1 MGKHMRKVLPGLI
14 LSAGLLASAQHK
26 AISTSDAPKA
36 IGPYSQAIQ
45 AGGLVFLSGQIAI
58 DPKTQ
63 QFDADAS
70 IEDQTRQTL
79 ENLKAVLKANGM
91 TMANVVSASVFM
103 KDLNEFANMN
113 TVYAN
118 YFREAPPT
126 RTTIQVAALPR
137 NAKIEISLI
146 AIPLPPKRAHHEE
159 LQPPLPSR

>member
-1 MGKHMRKVLPGLI
+1 MRKRMVEVLLGMI

-26 AISTSDAPKA
+26 ATSTPDAPKA
-36 IGPYSQAIQ
+36 IGPYSQAIR
-45 AGGLVFLSGQIAI
+45 AGDVLFLAGQIAI

-63 QFDADAS
+63 QFNADAS

-113 TVYAN
+113 RVYAT
-118 YFREAPPT
+118 YFKEAPPA
-126 RTTIQVAALPR
+126 RTTVQVAALPR
-137 NAKIEISLI
+137 NAKIEISAI
-146 AIPLPPKRAHHEE
+146 AMPLPPKRHHEE
-159 LQPPLPSR
+159 FQPPLPPR